1 MIKLQVSGRNYELS
15 DKITGY
21 VNDKIGAL
29 DKYLPR
35 NNRQASGSVTLE
47 TDVSGREDNQC
58 VCEVVI
64 RVPGSVLQAKEATV
78 NMYAAID
85 IVEAKIKSQILKY
98 KDKHSP
104 KLNQRQRWL
113 NKMLRR
119 EIAE

>member
-1 MIKLQVSGRNYELS
+1 VIKLQISGRNYELS

-35 NNRQASGSVTLE
+35 NSRQASGSVTLE

-58 VCEVVI
+58 VCEVI
-64 RVPGSVLQAKEATV
+64 IKVPGTVLQAKEATV

-119 EIAE
+119 ETSE